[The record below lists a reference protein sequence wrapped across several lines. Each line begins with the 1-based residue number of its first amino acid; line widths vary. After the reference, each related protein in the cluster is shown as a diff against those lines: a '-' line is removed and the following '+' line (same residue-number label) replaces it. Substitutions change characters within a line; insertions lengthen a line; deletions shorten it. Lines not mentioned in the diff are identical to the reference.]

1 MLGRNAKCDFGRP
14 QSESRVVAAAWAAG
28 ADECVA
34 RLPQRYGTALGK
46 RFAEGAELSVGEWQ
60 RLALARTFL
69 RDSPI
74 IALDEPT
81 SAMDPWAEAEWVS
94 RFRQVAAG
102 RTAIVITHR
111 VTTAMRADVVHV
123 MAHGRI
129 VESGS
134 HDELL
139 TLGGLYSRL
148 WKQHSG
154 RAERTS
160 APPLASEHVCQPA

>member
-1 MLGRNAKCDFGRP
+1 
-14 QSESRVVAAAWAAG
+14 
-28 ADECVA
+28 VA

-69 RDSPI
+69 RDAPI

-111 VTTAMRADVVHV
+111 ITTAMRADCIHV
-123 MAHGRI
+123 MAGGQI

-134 HDELL
+134 HRDLL
-139 TLGGLYSRL
+139 AAGGRYSQ
-148 WKQHSG
+148 WWSCQMPFSHPNEG
-154 RAERTS
+154 RGYFSDPVNLRSS
-160 APPLASEHVCQPA
+160 AAVTVG